1 MKYYK
6 LSPYGVEEYLHD
18 VEEQNA
24 SADILRDYINS
35 GKASRLFM
43 LKLIDTQPD
52 KVAYSLRMI
61 GTDDEKMSYLFDT
74 IGYHPNKY
82 YW

>member
-1 MKYYK
+1 MKYYR
-6 LSPYGVEEYLHD
+6 LSPNGVEDYIRD
-18 VEEQNA
+18 VEECNA
-24 SADILRDYINS
+24 SADLLTDYINS

-52 KVAYSLRMI
+52 KVAYALRMI